1 MVYRYTEVWVT
12 VDWSKKMWRLIRTTT
27 RMFCFSKKGC
37 LGQSF
42 TSLDC
47 EIVRMFYFYKEIVRV
62 WMFSEIG
69 LLLRKERASRANFHL
84 NGLWALPDCCPAI
97 AFLSPKTCF
106 WGRFQLIG
114 QLWAKYLRPIKRNLF
129 LTMTC
134 LVLNLP
140 KISPGPPLCPHSPLK
155 SSHLTSHCCPFRS
168 LYVILIFPQGTT
180 LRLSVKYLTFQTF
193 QPFKLYNRAF
203 FSVGQPFFWQI
214 HSNWCLHE
222 AWGLEQPQN
231 LPKIGLRQILFVW
244 IMLTCVGQSAVEGGD
259 RHPSRRPP
267 GPDCCVGFPPVL
279 RYSSSS
285 SGTSRR

>member
-47 EIVRMFYFYKEIVRV
+47 EIVRMFCFYKEIVRV

-106 WGRFQLIG
+106 WGRVQLIG

-168 LYVILIFPQGTT
+168 LYVILIFPQGTP
-180 LRLSVKYLTFQTF
+180 LRLSVKYLTFQT
-193 QPFKLYNRAF
+193 
-203 FSVGQPFFWQI
+203 I
-214 HSNWCLHE
+214 
-222 AWGLEQPQN
+222 
-231 LPKIGLRQILFVW
+231 
-244 IMLTCVGQSAVEGGD
+244 
-259 RHPSRRPP
+259 
-267 GPDCCVGFPPVL
+267 
-279 RYSSSS
+279 
-285 SGTSRR
+285 